1 MITPEKMSQL
11 EQNKVVEMYTKLNQ
25 DLTADIIKRIQK
37 SGDISSFTRSQI
49 KVLIRQGGKDMF
61 YSALKRINGLSRAQ
75 KKAIE
80 QLYQEILIAEYDGYK
95 SQYTSLGKDFEISK
109 TTLGIVN
116 TMLKTTNREM
126 KNLTKTIAFASQQ
139 KYVEAMDELYK
150 QVASGSFDYQ
160 SAMKKTINKLA
171 QNGITLESKGRNYKL
186 ESAVKSNLMTSL
198 TQTAN
203 GISKEVGK
211 EIGANCVKIGSSMK
225 CRPSHYP
232 INGVTMSLKEFK
244 NYKYLTEEI
253 NCYHIVNYIWL
264 EEFEDE
270 HQKTIYD
277 KERPTLKQ
285 VEKNYKIEQ
294 KRNYYARQVRDKKA
308 QVSVVQNSDKRT
320 TEIQTELN
328 KSKKEL
334 RNSQAKYREFCKK
347 NNLEVDYTLT
357 WKAGYNK

>member
-37 SGDISSFTRSQI
+37 TGDISSFTRSQI

-61 YSALKRINGLSRAQ
+61 YSALKRINGLSRTQ

-95 SQYTSLGKDFEISK
+95 SQYTSIGKDFEISK

-116 TMLKTTNREM
+116 TMLKATNREM
-126 KNLTKTIAFASQQ
+126 KNLTKTIAFASQK

-160 SAMKKTINKLA
+160 SAMKKAINKLA
-171 QNGITLESKGRNYKL
+171 QEGVTLENKGRNYKL
-186 ESAVKSNLMTSL
+186 ESAVKNNLMTSL

-203 GISKEVGK
+203 DISKEVGK
-211 EIGANCVKIGSSMK
+211 EIGADSVWIAPSPF
-225 CRPSHYP
+225 CRPSHRV
-232 INGVTMSLKEFK
+232 INGVKMSKEEFK
-244 NYKYLTEEI
+244 KYKYLTQEP
-253 NCYHIVNYIWL
+253 NCYHVVNYVVGDL
-264 EEFEDE
+264 FEEPYTKEELKKINANADKVYE
-270 HQKTIYD
+270 TRQKQT
-277 KERPTLKQ
+277 
-285 VEKNYKIEQ
+285 
-294 KRNYYARQVRDKKA
+294 YYARQVRDKKE
-308 QVSVVQNSDKRT
+308 QVAILNKSDKRSNAT
-320 TEIQTELN
+320 SEELK

-334 RNSQAKYREFCKK
+334 RNAQMKYRQYSKS
-347 NNLEVDYTLT
+347 NGIDVDYELT
-357 WKAGYNK
+357 WQNGYNK

>member
-11 EQNKVVEMYTKLNQ
+11 EQNKVVEMYTELNQ
-25 DLTADIIKRIQK
+25 NLTADIIKRIQK
-37 SGDISSFTRSQI
+37 TGDISSFTRSQI

-80 QLYQEILIAEYDGYK
+80 QLYQEILITEYDGYK
-95 SQYTSLGKDFEISK
+95 SQYTKIGKDFEISK

-160 SAMKKTINKLA
+160 SAMKKTINKLV
-171 QNGITLESKGRNYKL
+171 QEGVTLESKGRNYKL

-203 GISKEVGK
+203 DISKEVGK
-211 EIGANCVKIGSSMK
+211 EIGADSVWIAPSPF
-225 CRPSHYP
+225 CRPSHRV
-232 INGVTMSLKEFK
+232 INGVKMSKKEFK
-244 NYKYLTEEI
+244 KYEYLTHEP
-253 NCYHIVNYIWL
+253 NCYHVVNYVIGDL
-264 EEFEDE
+264 FEEPYTKEELKKINTNADKVYE
-270 HQKTIYD
+270 TRQK
-277 KERPTLKQ
+277 Q
-285 VEKNYKIEQ
+285 
-294 KRNYYARQVRDKKA
+294 NYYARQVRNKKEEVA
-308 QVSVVQNSDKRT
+308 TLSKSDKRNNAT
-320 TEIQTELN
+320 NEELI
-328 KSKKEL
+328 KAKKEL
-334 RNSQAKYREFCKK
+334 RNAQMKFRQYSKS
-347 NNLEVDYTLT
+347 NGLEVDYTLS